1 VILRERIGG
10 KALEEIEIL
19 LPVSLCITASLCVD
33 VETGWKS
40 GMLWLLSVKA
50 AMQLQV

>member
-1 VILRERIGG
+1 VVLRESVRG
-10 KALEEIEIL
+10 KALEKIEIL
-19 LPVSLCITASLCVD
+19 LLVSFCMTAGVCIEASMSRR
-33 VETGWKS
+33 S

>member
-1 VILRERIGG
+1 VILRECVGG

-19 LPVSLCITASLCVD
+19 LLVSFCITASLCVD
-33 VETGWKS
+33 SEMGSKS